1 MLARMQ
7 SDRKSF
13 VEFSTELAQQQH
25 RNMPEPDETTLTQFG
40 DFTEKS
46 LEMLADRESTRERP
60 FSEFLADLNA
70 EYHDLLPSLSVQ
82 SD

>member
-7 SDRKSF
+7 SGQASF

-25 RNMPEPDETTLTQFG
+25 RNMPAPDETTLAQFR

-46 LEMLADRESTRERP
+46 LEMLADRESIRERP
-60 FSEFLADLNA
+60 FSEFLANLNA
-70 EYHDLLPSLSVQ
+70 EYHEILSTFSVQ